1 MESLKKVVT
10 AWYVWAI
17 IALVFGILLFQ
28 RTTDLASLLPFG
40 LLLLCPVMMF
50 FMMDSHHHK
59 K

>member
-40 LLLLCPVMMF
+40 LLLLCPVMML